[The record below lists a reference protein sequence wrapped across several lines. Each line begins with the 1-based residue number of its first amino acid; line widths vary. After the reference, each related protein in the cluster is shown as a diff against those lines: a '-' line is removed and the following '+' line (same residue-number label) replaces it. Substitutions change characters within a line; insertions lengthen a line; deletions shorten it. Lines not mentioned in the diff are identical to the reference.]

1 MRLIYTNS
9 CEFNGEASSI
19 SSDAKKILTVAEEF
33 IEAFAQQVMLAASD
47 IICQLSSIFFCI
59 QFEEWEEKI
68 RAVQAK
74 AAIAAE
80 EESVVSSEAASEPRP
95 AKRGRPKKRSES
107 SGKKVGNRVNCQV
120 IKLLSPSSLFNH
132 CYIGP
137 GGRPRHHRLRG
148 RRRRR

>member
-1 MRLIYTNS
+1 MQYVMYPLLQ
-9 CEFNGEASSI
+9 F
-19 SSDAKKILTVAEEF
+19 F
-33 IEAFAQQVMLAASD
+33 IIHFV
-47 IICQLSSIFFCI
+47 CV

-107 SGKKVGNRVNCQV
+107 SSKKVG
-120 IKLLSPSSLFNH
+120 
-132 CYIGP
+132 
-137 GGRPRHHRLRG
+137 
-148 RRRRR
+148 